1 MLFIRTPG
9 HTSYDIGR
17 FARATASDTLCSWCA
32 TRIRRTDADTVGTW
46 RSCRNANRGRTRAN
60 TVPRTIQGP
69 GTWSANGRTGSFR
82 WKSRCSKL
90 LNAFHR
96 FLTWLTMLTAVFQT
110 SAFLVQRE
118 ALVAGVTFSQ
128 IARYAAH
135 GTLQTFVAFL
145 VRVIEVR
152 AFRMARA
159 FEFEITRLAS
169 YTLVLIRSGTRLAL
183 SIARATPKM
192 IFKTRLIIKAFMA
205 VKWVTLCY
213 TYGVDLGYRVDH

>member
-1 MLFIRTPG
+1 MKNVDRSLRVHDRFLCTRQG
-9 HTSYDIGR
+9 VRNSYYTYKHV
-17 FARATASDTLCSWCA
+17 F
-32 TRIRRTDADTVGTW
+32 VY
-46 RSCRNANRGRTRAN
+46 
-60 TVPRTIQGP
+60 
-69 GTWSANGRTGSFR
+69 
-82 WKSRCSKL
+82 SKL

-96 FLTWLTMLTAVFQT
+96 FLTWLTLLTAVFQT

-118 ALVAGVTFSQ
+118 ALVAGVTFGQ

-145 VRVIEVR
+145 VRVIKVR

-192 IFKTRLIIKAFMA
+192 IFKTRLIIKAFM
-205 VKWVTLCY
+205 
-213 TYGVDLGYRVDH
+213 